1 LAKAESF
8 IKGTI
13 ILAVAALVARVLG
26 LAQRVPL
33 EHLLG
38 FTGDAAFSIANNVYL
53 MLLAV
58 ATAGIPSTLSKM
70 VSERYAL
77 GRPHEAQRIYYAA
90 LLFAGAAGVVMTLL
104 LYFGAPYYAMLS
116 KEPAAALSLQ
126 AIAPSLL
133 LFPAIAMMRGYF
145 QGRNMMIAG
154 GVSQIVE
161 QFARV
166 FTAILLAYL
175 LVRIGYGD
183 VEVAA
188 AASFGSVLGSIG
200 AFVVMIYF
208 TLKLRKQDA
217 ANRLEVRADGE
228 AVIPLSRIYKDIFK
242 LSIPI
247 VIASLTIPAVNII
260 DSTIIKPLLIDQ
272 VGNLAATASLGILG
286 QRAQSIAGI
295 PPILAIALSTSLIP
309 IISAAYARK
318 EQENLQKQ
326 MTLALRI
333 SVLTGVPIVLML
345 ATAAYCINGLLFSSR
360 DSVGADAPS
369 IIALLTICTIFQ
381 ITMMTSNSMLIGIN
395 KVNRSMVHV
404 LAGIALKLVLSLV
417 LSQFLGIYGII
428 AATGLCFVLITI
440 LNLRSLHQV
449 VNFSV
454 LGSRWPGF
462 LVTVVVLGLVGLGLN
477 QAGIG
482 LTAWMNDRVA
492 FFIGCC
498 MVGIATLI
506 VYPVMLVILR
516 VVRAEELSSYP
527 KPLRKLLTPLM
538 RLQSRKA

>member
-1 LAKAESF
+1 MAKAESF